1 MVAGYGKMKVPVQA
15 TVASAH
21 RPQPAMLTEL
31 IPLLAALLTN
41 GHGWRALEQEPA
53 GGFNVMQRSADLIR
67 TRLQNSRAASLKP

>member
-31 IPLLAALLTN
+31 IPLLAVLLAN
-41 GHGWRALEQEPA
+41 GRGWRALEQEPA
-53 GGFNVMQRSADLIR
+53 GGFNVMQRIAELINSLLR
-67 TRLQNSRAASLKP
+67 NSRAASLKP